1 MEVKLRKLNKVFR
14 RMDTELPIVEN
25 KDALDSTPTLNQQFT
40 VTIRGWEDD
49 KEEEARDFG
58 QRLCQLTR
66 EISNF
71 IDLSRLDR
79 IVIGS
84 DYHEALASVNGEQ
97 APAPTPTAN
106 EYGNG
111 AAMATNIFRGDEVW
125 SVVVI
130 WTPLVRAIFDH
141 EDPNQPLALHTF
153 VHELI
158 HVDDTR
164 LFTTTYPGGWR
175 AAKPRDARDAALQ
188 TIVHPCQAEYRAQ
201 RRSAF
206 AAPEQGLM
214 HMSMLKEV
222 MSDVDEQ
229 VRKERLAY
237 RLHGDVASLW
247 KVVSERLGFLFQ
259 SLGYALG
266 HADWVLENR
275 DDHPELASKF
285 DAEIE
290 ALREMS
296 KGWLIDA
303 SREAVQPLFNLTE
316 WTNMDVYDPLI
327 AVAERLLNEYRMFTS
342 LREDDLYID
351 MPYTGIH
358 DL

>member
-1 MEVKLRKLNKVFR
+1 
-14 RMDTELPIVEN
+14 
-25 KDALDSTPTLNQQFT
+25 
-40 VTIRGWEDD
+40 
-49 KEEEARDFG
+49 
-58 QRLCQLTR
+58 
-66 EISNF
+66 
-71 IDLSRLDR
+71 
-79 IVIGS
+79 
-84 DYHEALASVNGEQ
+84 
-97 APAPTPTAN
+97 
-106 EYGNG
+106 
-111 AAMATNIFRGDEVW
+111 
-125 SVVVI
+125 
-130 WTPLVRAIFDH
+130 
-141 EDPNQPLALHTF
+141 
-153 VHELI
+153 
-158 HVDDTR
+158 
-164 LFTTTYPGGWR
+164 
-175 AAKPRDARDAALQ
+175 
-188 TIVHPCQAEYRAQ
+188 
-201 RRSAF
+201 
-206 AAPEQGLM
+206 
-214 HMSMLKEV
+214 MSMLKEV

-259 SLGYALG
+259 ALGYALG

-316 WTNMDVYDPLI
+316 WTNVDVYDPLI

-342 LREDDLYID
+342 VREDGLYID

>member
-1 MEVKLRKLNKVFR
+1 
-14 RMDTELPIVEN
+14 MDTELPIMEN
-25 KDALDSTPTLNQQFT
+25 KDALDSTPTLNPQFT

-164 LFTTTYPGGWR
+164 LATTTGLNGIDLARMVASVSPHIGIVVTSGR
-175 AAKPRDARDAALQ
+175 ADIDRNDLPAKASILPKPYN
-188 TIVHPCQAEYRAQ
+188 TIV
-201 RRSAF
+201 
-206 AAPEQGLM
+206 
-214 HMSMLKEV
+214 
-222 MSDVDEQ
+222 
-229 VRKERLAY
+229 
-237 RLHGDVASLW
+237 
-247 KVVSERLGFLFQ
+247 
-259 SLGYALG
+259 
-266 HADWVLENR
+266 
-275 DDHPELASKF
+275 
-285 DAEIE
+285 
-290 ALREMS
+290 
-296 KGWLIDA
+296 
-303 SREAVQPLFNLTE
+303 
-316 WTNMDVYDPLI
+316 
-327 AVAERLLNEYRMFTS
+327 AVATVENVIQHNNEAIARTAS
-342 LREDDLYID
+342 
-351 MPYTGIH
+351 
-358 DL
+358 